1 MTRILTLAGALVIV
15 GASVAGALAEEAKS
29 PISAALLLNIM
40 APVAES
46 RDAAFDRAMKEPAPP
61 PLRADGQVHPD
72 GSVRYRPTTL
82 TVKNPCP
89 PGTLHYE
96 PPPLPGRAATPAAR
110 RTAITPPSV
119 PL

>member
-46 RDAAFDRAMKEPAPP
+46 RDAAFDRAMKEPAPAP
-61 PLRADGQVHPD
+61 RRPEGEVQADGT
-72 GSVRYRPTTL
+72 VRYGSL
-82 TVKNPCP
+82 TMTVRNPCP
-89 PGTLHYE
+89 PGSGHYE
-96 PPPLPGRAATPAAR
+96 PPPLPGRAR
-110 RTAITPPSV
+110 K
-119 PL
+119 